1 MPLLGSAL
9 GFLGNAVS
17 EIVGCALMAIAF
29 SLGLP
34 SVMLVVSSLT
44 PLSCR
49 CKSSLAVLVSA
60 I

>member
-9 GFLGNAVS
+9 GFLGSAVS
-17 EIVGCALMAIAF
+17 EIVGCALMAIAL

-44 PLSCR
+44 L
-49 CKSSLAVLVSA
+49 LELQ
-60 I
+60 